1 MTIKE
6 YMVSLL
12 PGLTIPEAFFAD
24 MPLDVEEDY
33 EPSMYY
39 EVGKSLVNAVAGVI
53 LAPQVKSV
61 NENGFSMS
69 WDTDLLGKYYL
80 WLCKRYGITPD
91 DDVMLGLG
99 AIIDKSDI
107 W

>member
-12 PGLTIPEAFFAD
+12 PGLTIPEAFFED
-24 MPLDVEEDY
+24 MTLDVEEDY
-33 EPSMYY
+33 EPSMYN
-39 EVGKSLVNAVAGVI
+39 EVGIALVNAVAGVI

-91 DDVMLGLG
+91 PDVTLGLG
-99 AIIDKSDI
+99 SIIDKSDI